1 MTVEVGLLPLVQAIL
16 GSVRVLLMMIVGPL
30 FSHPAISLRIRLGL
44 ALTIAWAIGP
54 VASGMGIGA
63 EQGGLSV
70 GALALA
76 VLSEVVIGLA
86 IGLGA
91 GLVFAGILQLGEF
104 MAVQGLG
111 AARSIDPATGVSTL
125 AISTALNTFAM
136 LVFLVIG
143 GHHELIRGL
152 ALSFEVYPIGGG
164 APDGAVLL
172 EVARLGSVVWE
183 VAFRL
188 AAPLTVAIFV
198 QNVATGVLGRA
209 MPQLN
214 LLLVNLPM
222 HVGMLFLLIGL
233 GANDY
238 LDAFARMLGAWP
250 SRVFD
255 VLLGGVHGG

>member
-104 MAVQGLG
+104 MAVQGG
-111 AARSIDPATGVSTL
+111 SAPRAASIRRRASRPWRSARRSI
-125 AISTALNTFAM
+125 
-136 LVFLVIG
+136 
-143 GHHELIRGL
+143 
-152 ALSFEVYPIGGG
+152 
-164 APDGAVLL
+164 
-172 EVARLGSVVWE
+172 
-183 VAFRL
+183 
-188 AAPLTVAIFV
+188 
-198 QNVATGVLGRA
+198 
-209 MPQLN
+209 
-214 LLLVNLPM
+214 
-222 HVGMLFLLIGL
+222 
-233 GANDY
+233 
-238 LDAFARMLGAWP
+238 P
-250 SRVFD
+250 SRCWSSS
-255 VLLGGVHGG
+255 